1 LELRQR
7 VRAHFASIAVVTSG
21 LIGSLYLMLP
31 AAGPAEENGAEYA
44 DPGLCALCHKD
55 VGEEAGKRLHGAILE
70 RRASEALG
78 RNCQTCHGPSQT
90 HAEDPI
96 EIKPA
101 WTPDSLGRRTSAIM
115 CLTCHSKQVSPMTW
129 RRGDHHA
136 GEVQCWEC
144 HSADRPAKA
153 HSEYIARPQSSVC
166 VECHHE
172 VRGLFRLN
180 SHHPVLID
188 YEQRIEC
195 ADCHRPHGRIRDR
208 DITALC
214 RTCHLAQ
221 RGPFRF
227 EHGAISGRLMASC
240 VECHQPHGSPNA
252 DLLRF
257 NARGLCL
264 QCHGDRATHF
274 PGPKCW
280 TCHQAVHGSNSSPY
294 LLR

>member
-1 LELRQR
+1 MELRPR
-7 VRAHFASIAVVTSG
+7 VRAHFASIAVAASG
-21 LIGSLYLMLP
+21 TIVSLYFMMP
-31 AAGPAEENGAEYA
+31 AAGPAEDGAQYA

-55 VGEEAGKRLHGAILE
+55 VAEEAGRRLHGAILE
-70 RRASEALG
+70 RRANEALG
-78 RNCQTCHGPSQT
+78 RNCQTCHGPSQA
-90 HAEDPI
+90 HVEDPI

-115 CLTCHSKQVSPMTW
+115 CLTCHSKQVSPMAW

-136 GEVQCWEC
+136 GQVQCWEC
-144 HSADRPAKA
+144 HSAARPAKA
-153 HSEYIARPQSSVC
+153 HSEYIARPQSPVC

-172 VRGLFRLN
+172 VGGLFRLN

-188 YEQRIEC
+188 HEQRIEC

-208 DITALC
+208 DVTSLC
-214 RTCHLAQ
+214 RACHLGQ

-227 EHGAISGRLMASC
+227 EHGAISGRLMGSC

-257 NARGLCL
+257 NSRGLCL
-264 QCHGDRATHF
+264 QCHGDKVPHF